1 MKLNKMMIGALSLG
15 LVLAFTPFEAGA
27 KNTPCSKK
35 KGGIAGCTA
44 DGKYLC
50 RNGTVSQSK
59 RRCSR

>member
-1 MKLNKMMIGALSLG
+1 MKFQKLMIGALLIG
-15 LVLAFTPFEAGA
+15 LALAFASIDANA

-35 KGGIAGCTA
+35 KGGIVGCTA